1 MIFDKK
7 RRVAVSGRALFC
19 VFAGWL
25 NAVLAVMKADRCFTA
40 GPRNIESGQ
49 KLIKMPEFCLPNR
62 PKSMHTE
69 AKVDK
74 NRAKCLNLVYRADR
88 NRCAQRQESTK
99 NRSKCLNLVYRPDE
113 DSARRSENRPDSVVR
128 TKTTLPEIIKA
139 SVHISIRGTLY
150 PCGGTK
156 KKQ

>member
-25 NAVLAVMKADRCFTA
+25 NAVLA
-40 GPRNIESGQ
+40 
-49 KLIKMPEFCLPNR
+49 
-62 PKSMHTE
+62 E

-74 NRAKCLNLVYRADR
+74 NRAKCLNLVYR
-88 NRCAQRQESTK
+88 
-99 NRSKCLNLVYRPDE
+99 PDE
-113 DSARRSENRPDSVVR
+113 DNARRSENRPDSVVR

-139 SVHISIRGTLY
+139 SVHVSIRGTLY
-150 PCGGTK
+150 PCGGTN

>member
-19 VFAGWL
+19 VFEGCL
-25 NAVLAVMKADRCFTA
+25 NAVPAEEKA
-40 GPRNIESGQ
+40 
-49 KLIKMPEFCLPNR
+49 
-62 PKSMHTE
+62 
-69 AKVDK
+69 DK
-74 NRAKCLNLVYRADR
+74 NRAKCL
-88 NRCAQRQESTK
+88 K
-99 NRSKCLNLVYRPDE
+99 FVYRPDE

-128 TKTTLPEIIKA
+128 TKTTLPEIIKT
-139 SVHISIRGTLY
+139 SVHVSIRGTLY